1 MLKLDVEVFFYVLSD
16 IRPFWSIS
24 GVILWSLSLFDREHL
39 VVKTMWSVEIKL
51 IWPSSS
57 AALQYVTDE
66 HQTVN
71 TYWKAE
77 TYLLL
82 WAPPISQSQGEHL
95 NAEFPKPQKPS
106 CQKTDGNITA
116 ISLFSDWICVC
127 TECGR
132 SVTWILVSIHPP
144 LKPPLLKECD
154 VYHNVC
160 HNVSHNEGNTGQKT
174 LFLIRLNWLS
184 TSVVS
189 IIIPT
194 VCLVLKQLL

>member
-1 MLKLDVEVFFYVLSD
+1 MLKFDVEVFFWHDWPPSVLRNDFCS
-16 IRPFWSIS
+16 S
-24 GVILWSLSLFDREHL
+24 VTLWSLSLFYRGHL
-39 VVKTMWSVEIKL
+39 VVKTMWSVEIKF

-71 TYWKAE
+71 TYCKAE

-116 ISLFSDWICVC
+116 ISHFSDWICVHWFSFISL
-127 TECGR
+127 TWWQLSTLECGR
-132 SVTWILVSIHPP
+132 SVTWILVPIHPH
-144 LKPPLLKECD
+144 LC
-154 VYHNVC
+154 
-160 HNVSHNEGNTGQKT
+160 
-174 LFLIRLNWLS
+174 
-184 TSVVS
+184 
-189 IIIPT
+189 
-194 VCLVLKQLL
+194 